1 VPSISTPVLFIVG
14 PTAVGKTRL
23 AVTLGQRFH
32 GEIINADSRQV
43 YRQMDIGTAKPA
55 PEQRRQVPHHL
66 LDIRDPD
73 ESFDLGSFLTLARA
87 IIVEIC
93 SRGRVPI
100 VVGGTGQYVWALRE
114 GWQVP
119 EVAPDPNFRRAKERE
134 AEQKGS
140 LALHRELQGIDP
152 QRARELDP
160 RNLRRVIRALEI
172 YHVTQRR
179 PSDYGKRASTD
190 GEALVVGLT
199 LDREEL
205 YRRIDA
211 RVDWMVAE
219 GLVEESQR
227 LADLGYRLGWG
238 PLAAPGYREMGQY
251 LAGEITLAEAV
262 QRTKFQTHRLARR
275 QYTWFK
281 ANDPRIRWLNAAAPF
296 LEERAAD
303 LVGQFLRGRTGVI
316 Q

>member
-1 VPSISTPVLFIVG
+1 
-14 PTAVGKTRL
+14 
-23 AVTLGQRFH
+23 
-32 GEIINADSRQV
+32 
-43 YRQMDIGTAKPA
+43 MDIGTAKPT
-55 PEQRRQVPHHL
+55 PEQCSQAPHHL

-73 ESFDLGSFLTLARA
+73 ETFDLGSFLSLARGTLRE
-87 IIVEIC
+87 VR
-93 SRGRVPI
+93 SRGWLPI

-119 EVAPDPNFRRAKERE
+119 EVAPDPDFRKAKERE
-134 AEQKGS
+134 AEQKGAP
-140 LALHRELQGIDP
+140 ALYRELQGIDP
-152 QRARELDP
+152 QRARELDS

-179 PSDYGKRASTD
+179 PSDYGKRASPQ
-190 GEALVVGLT
+190 EQSLVVGLT

-219 GLVEESQR
+219 GLVEEARR
-227 LADLGYRLGWG
+227 LADLGYRLGSG
-238 PLAAPGYREMGQY
+238 PLATPGYREIGQH

-281 ANDPRIRWLNAAAPF
+281 ADDPCIHWLDAADPS
-296 LEERAAD
+296 LEEQATD
-303 LVGQFLRGRTGVI
+303 LVRGFLRGRTGVV

>member
-1 VPSISTPVLFIVG
+1 
-14 PTAVGKTRL
+14 VGKTRL
-23 AVTLGQRFH
+23 AVALAQRFQ

-43 YRQMDIGTAKPA
+43 YRHMDIGTAKPT
-55 PEQRRQVPHHL
+55 PEQCSQAPHHL

-73 ESFDLGSFLTLARA
+73 ESFDLGSFLTLARGTLRE
-87 IIVEIC
+87 VR
-93 SRGRVPI
+93 SRGRLPM

-119 EVAPDPNFRRAKERE
+119 EVAPDPNFRKAKERE
-134 AEQKGS
+134 AEQEGT

-179 PSDYGKRASTD
+179 PSDYGKRASPQ
-190 GEALVVGLT
+190 EQSLLVGLT

-211 RVDWMVAE
+211 RVDGMVAE
-219 GLVEESQR
+219 GLVEEARR

-238 PLAAPGYREMGQY
+238 SLATPGYREMGQY
-251 LAGEITLAEAV
+251 LAGEITLDEAV
-262 QRTKFQTHRLARR
+262 QKTKFQTHRLARR

-281 ANDPRIRWLNAAAPF
+281 VDDPCIHWLDAAAPS
-296 LEERAAD
+296 LEERATD
-303 LVGQFLRGRTGVI
+303 LVGEFLRGRTGVV